1 MKTAFTAL
9 ALACSLAVSGQALA
23 ARTPVPAPDRTIAL
37 SGSQSA
43 DRVKTAIL
51 SAAAVRKFA
60 VVSTA
65 NGRITLAYPANPR
78 KFQARF
84 DVIYDSNHV
93 TMRLKD
99 SLGLN
104 QWPCPGNPGVAC
116 IHPNVPRW
124 MKNHLA
130 DVENLLR

>member
-1 MKTAFTAL
+1 MPWP
-9 ALACSLAVSGQALA
+9 
-23 ARTPVPAPDRTIAL
+23 ARLPFRDRLWPHA
-37 SGSQSA
+37 
-43 DRVKTAIL
+43 RPCP
-51 SAAAVRKFA
+51 RH
-60 VVSTA
+60 
-65 NGRITLAYPANPR
+65 PANPR

-104 QWPCPGNPGVAC
+104 QGPCPGNPGVAC